1 MPRNSAPKQRGST
14 KAGKKRTQKERKADK
29 KAIRTVIR
37 SSSGGSAVDSV
48 PHARADAPAVADVDR
63 ITRELQEALLG
74 IDNLDHDHE
83 MSGPDLGDVPPAS
96 PVDDHEMSGPDLG
109 EVPPVSP
116 VDDHEM
122 SGPDLGEVPPVSPVD
137 DHEMSGPDLGEV
149 PPASPVRPLL
159 SGPEDY
165 EAAINLSLFGPASGN
180 QLWGSMAL
188 DDDDGFDIPTGP
200 FGLED
205 TDEDQFIDYS
215 GGFDTP
221 VRLSGPDQSLTR
233 VAAQPVS
240 AFHPENGGGSSATS
254 FDVTAAPIQANSW
267 TPVNGAY
274 FINHGITEGPL
285 ELNEFNTAINNHRDV
300 TASASA
306 TFSDSHISPAS
317 IDMLIAE
324 NEIMGSD
331 ISMSVHPSHP
341 QSAAYRPII
350 VTGQISEMQQVDDL
364 HAYVASRTGHTID
377 PSLLAVDDDAGSSHS
392 QPIDPSLLAVDDDA
406 SSSHSQPIDPSLLAV
421 DDDAGSSHSPPIP
434 VSPGPR
440 STIRQIIAQRTA
452 TILATPP
459 KSPQQRAEYTEAVA
473 NDTALRFINAPVA
486 KKLRRPRKDDGA
498 AKRVHKQRA
507 QKSEDNVAKVP
518 TVLTVFDKREKRKMI
533 GEKYT
538 PFQKVCQA

>member
-1 MPRNSAPKQRGST
+1 MPRNTAPKQRGST

-29 KAIRTVIR
+29 KAIRTVLR

-74 IDNLDHDHE
+74 IDNLDDDHE
-83 MSGPDLGDVPPAS
+83 MSGPDLGDVPP
-96 PVDDHEMSGPDLG
+96 P
-109 EVPPVSP
+109 
-116 VDDHEM
+116 
-122 SGPDLGEVPPVSPVD
+122 SPVD

-165 EAAINLSLFGPASGN
+165 EDAINRSLFGPASGN

-188 DDDDGFDIPTGP
+188 DDDDSFDIVTGP

-221 VRLSGPDQSLTR
+221 VSMSGPDQSLTR

-274 FINHGITEGPL
+274 FINHGINEGPL
-285 ELNEFNTAINNHRDV
+285 ELNELNTATNNHRDV
-300 TASASA
+300 TPSASA

-406 SSSHSQPIDPSLLAV
+406 
-421 DDDAGSSHSPPIP
+421 GSSQSPPIP

-440 STIRQIIAQRTA
+440 STIRQIIAQHTA

-507 QKSEDNVAKVP
+507 QKSEDNVVKVP

-538 PFQKVCQA
+538 PFQKVCEA